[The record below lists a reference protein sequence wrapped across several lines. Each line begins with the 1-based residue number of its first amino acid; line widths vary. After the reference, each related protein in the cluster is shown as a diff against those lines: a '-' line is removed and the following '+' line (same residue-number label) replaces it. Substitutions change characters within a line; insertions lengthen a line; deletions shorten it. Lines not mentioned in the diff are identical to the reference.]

1 MIKLMESSNRD
12 EYINATARYLLDEA
26 DISINSWGNIS
37 NMDIPTFRDVVED
50 FDDRITKQDY
60 FKAVAI
66 VQGLKDLPLYDNDGI
81 FYIELSDNHTL
92 WNINNDD
99 LSGDA
104 YNELVADAVDEFE
117 NMTGTDVFLLGR
129 SGRHVCVDLN
139 IDNIKNYDKLIDIQ
153 DKLENDV
160 IAKANSY

>member
-1 MIKLMESSNRD
+1 MESSNRD
-12 EYINATARYLLDEA
+12 EYVNATARYLLDEA

-60 FKAVAI
+60 FKAAAI

-92 WNINNDD
+92 WNIDNDD
-99 LSGDA
+99 LPGDV

-139 IDNIKNYDKLIDIQ
+139 IDNIKNYAKLIDIQ